1 MPPRARVRFL
11 NVDLDVRSRE
21 DLTPLAEALEPQV
34 FALHV
39 GRVGRGWMARF
50 ELTRQPRTPDTAIRR
65 LVTALERLPARE
77 RARWRRATRRE
88 FNVGIQAA
96 AEPHASQ
103 FPIGPD
109 TLELVARLR
118 GRLVLTLYAPPVPRR
133 PASSRRRG
141 TRSARR

>member
-50 ELTRQPRTPDTAIRR
+50 ELSRQPTTPDAAIRR
-65 LVTALERLPARE
+65 LAAAVERLPARE

-96 AEPHASQ
+96 AEPHASE
-103 FPIGPD
+103 FPIEPD
-109 TLELVARLR
+109 TLALVARLK

-133 PASSRRRG
+133 PGSSHRRG

>member
-50 ELTRQPRTPDTAIRR
+50 ELSRQPKTADAAIRR
-65 LVTALERLPARE
+65 LAAAVERLPARE
-77 RARWRRATRRE
+77 RARWRRASRRE
-88 FNVGIQAA
+88 FNLGIQAA
-96 AEPHASQ
+96 AEPPASE
-103 FPIGPD
+103 FPIEAD
-109 TLELVARLR
+109 TVALVARLG
-118 GRLVLTLYAPPVPRR
+118 GRLAVTLYAPPAPRL
-133 PASSRRRG
+133 PGSSRRRG
-141 TRSARR
+141 TRSARP